1 MEIPLIITVAVIALA
16 AISGI
21 RIVPE
26 NQRLVIFRLGKLHG
40 VRGPGLLLVVPLVD
54 KGVIVDLNQAVP
66 GWQALSEQQLNDRI
80 ITVALGT
87 PMGK

>member
-26 NQRLVIFRLGKLHG
+26 SHRLAIFRLGKLIG
-40 VRGPGLLLVVPLVD
+40 VRGPGLLLVVPFVD
-54 KGVIVDLNQAVP
+54 KSVIVDLNQAVP